1 MSKIESYISRN
12 KTKRD
17 SEELQKIFKI
27 KNELA
32 NKPEKVSVCDYGF
45 RPDGSKAT
53 RTMGE
58 ICNKMGLVSQMGEKI
73 FNLVRATKP
82 KVCLELGT
90 GIGISA
96 AYIGAALKLNRN
108 NGKLI
113 TIEGDETLA
122 DLSQDVFY
130 SLGLDNIKVVNSK
143 FSDALPAIISSND
156 SIDFVFCDGD
166 HDETRTFE
174 YYKTI
179 LDGMDDGSIY
189 VLDDIRWS
197 AGMRR
202 GWERIC
208 HHREVAEFKDLSR
221 LGVCIIERW
230 KSRGRIGID

>member
-1 MSKIESYISRN
+1 MSKIDSYISRN

-17 SEELQKIFKI
+17 SEELQKIFTI

-32 NKPEKVSVCDYGF
+32 NKPEKVAVCDYGF

-122 DLSQDVFY
+122 DLS
-130 SLGLDNIKVVNSK
+130 
-143 FSDALPAIISSND
+143 
-156 SIDFVFCDGD
+156 
-166 HDETRTFE
+166 
-174 YYKTI
+174 YKTI
-179 LDGMDDGSIY
+179 LDGMEDGSIY